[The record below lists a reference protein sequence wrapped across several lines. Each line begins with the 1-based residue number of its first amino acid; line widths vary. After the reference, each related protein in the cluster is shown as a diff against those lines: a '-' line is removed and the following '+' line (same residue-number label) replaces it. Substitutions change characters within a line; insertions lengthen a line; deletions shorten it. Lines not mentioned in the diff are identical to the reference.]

1 MKKSVC
7 IIICAVGM
15 LSLLCGCGKSDSSS
29 KDDSKTDS
37 TINGIVHDV
46 EDPNKKFTDDN
57 EVEIDASELNGAAYG
72 SLLVD
77 ANPMISSRKTNYEYM
92 NTMHSVKQLRR
103 VAGNAK
109 YCYCKFIN
117 MDNDSVCVYVFFE
130 RSQDYETIGAIE
142 LSFDSSD
149 NTALI
154 LNNVGDISE
163 SLIDGI
169 AKVDLPFGASTVLY
183 QLDSIPQT

>member
-46 EDPNKKFTDDN
+46 DEPDKKFTDDN
-57 EVEIDASELNGAAYG
+57 ELEIDASELNSAAFENVLFEAEQKD
-72 SLLVD
+72 SSTKVD
-77 ANPMISSRKTNYEYM
+77 YEYM
-92 NTMHSVKQLRR
+92 DTMYSVEQLRR
-103 VAGNAK
+103 VADNAK
-109 YCYCKFIN
+109 YCYCKYIN
-117 MDNDSVCVYVFFE
+117 TDDDSVCMYVFFD
-130 RSQDYETIGAIE
+130 RSQDYATIGAIE

-149 NTALI
+149 NTAHI
-154 LNNVGDISE
+154 SSNVGDISE

-169 AKVDLPFGASTVLY
+169 AKVDLPFGTSTEME
-183 QLDSIPQT
+183 